1 MSAPFVTNLVLRLIY
16 DQFSKRSKMLDKRQ
30 ARNLKVVGS
39 NPVPTTND
47 QLRAISQ
54 VIV

>member
-39 NPVPTTND
+39 NPTPATKNED
-47 QLRAISQ
+47 KS
-54 VIV
+54 VI